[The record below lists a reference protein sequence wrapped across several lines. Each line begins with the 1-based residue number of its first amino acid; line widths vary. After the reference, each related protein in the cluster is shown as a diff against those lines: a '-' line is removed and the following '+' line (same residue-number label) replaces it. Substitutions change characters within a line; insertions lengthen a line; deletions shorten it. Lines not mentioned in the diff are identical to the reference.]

1 MLVSNESEWH
11 APCIMWRC
19 KEGTACLRSMSVD
32 QVQETS
38 NTLGIWHD
46 LKVSSEPWLHYV
58 SSSVLV
64 IKSTQITT
72 GVVWFLTF
80 HVTLF
85 DRHYSLNNL
94 HIGEEIW
101 KALLGKKTGSPL
113 LSILS
118 HHYPHHHLLYMNM
131 YSIYNTLSITKQIVQ
146 SWAIAVHSMISRS
159 SISS

>member
-1 MLVSNESEWH
+1 MLVSNKSEWH
-11 APCIMWRC
+11 TPWIMWGC

-32 QVQETS
+32 QVLETS

-46 LKVSSEPWLHYV
+46 LKVSSEHRLHYV

-85 DRHYSLNNL
+85 DRHCSLNNL
-94 HIGEEIW
+94 HIGEEIR
-101 KALLGKKTGSPL
+101 KTLLGKKKPGSPL
-113 LSILS
+113 LSVLS
-118 HHYPHHHLLYMNM
+118 HHYLHHDLLYRNT
-131 YSIYNTLSITKQIVQ
+131 YSI
-146 SWAIAVHSMISRS
+146 
-159 SISS
+159 

>member
-11 APCIMWRC
+11 APCIIWRC

-101 KALLGKKTGSPL
+101 KALLGKKKQGVHFYQFFPT
-113 LSILS
+113 
-118 HHYPHHHLLYMNM
+118 
-131 YSIYNTLSITKQIVQ
+131 ITSTIICYT
-146 SWAIAVHSMISRS
+146 WTCTAFITH
-159 SISS
+159 

>member
-1 MLVSNESEWH
+1 MLVSNKSEWH
-11 APCIMWRC
+11 TPWIMWGC

-32 QVQETS
+32 QVLETS

-46 LKVSSEPWLHYV
+46 LKVSSEHRLHYV

-85 DRHYSLNNL
+85 DRHCSLNNL
-94 HIGEEIW
+94 HIGEEIR
-101 KALLGKKTGSPL
+101 KTLLGKKKNQGVHFYQFFPTITSIMICYTG
-113 LSILS
+113 
-118 HHYPHHHLLYMNM
+118 
-131 YSIYNTLSITKQIVQ
+131 TR
-146 SWAIAVHSMISRS
+146 IAFKTHEA
-159 SISS
+159 